1 MVHGT
6 LIKDFDK
13 PYAFK
18 NGYNRVSYLVTLEYP
33 GKDRLA
39 PSILVFRVLSDL
51 EPSPRYAEVVALT

>member
-1 MVHGT
+1 M
-6 LIKDFDK
+6 IKDFDK

-39 PSILVFRVLSDL
+39 PSILVFRVLSVSL
-51 EPSPRYAEVVALT
+51 GLFIGAYHRGNA